1 MIIEE
6 KYIESIYSY
15 CQGVESQLY
24 NLNGYKNEL
33 ILDES
38 SETENRKHLSSNA
51 NDNVSRHL
59 KFNLGSILNAH
70 ASVLDYFYNLLLKT
84 VGFTHDDINGQT
96 FSLMYDKEVMSFFE
110 QLGREGKKSK
120 AFEELKLN
128 DLNIKIGKYR
138 EENSDHQKGMP
149 YDIVLMREIFAAF
162 FKHKNYKILSKR
174 KKVIN
179 EICDVLFGYTQEL
192 HPAMVHQ
199 SYTPAILKELNNLVK
214 HNFLPD
220 IICPNPY
227 KGAFIS
233 LTLDCIPYLNDGL
246 LKKILELDLKIF
258 KESESLM
265 GRNPGI
271 AFKDIPLFKETNI
284 FGFEFI
290 NLTNRINVSE
300 FMIDKI
306 FIVKAENGIII
317 SYGHIMDE
325 VLKTIGKIKESIN
338 SLPND
343 SRIDF
348 IKLYHPE

>member
-1 MIIEE
+1 MEIE
-6 KYIESIYSY
+6 KQYIESIYSY
-15 CQGVESQLY
+15 CQGVEGQLY
-24 NLNGYKNEL
+24 NLIESTREL
-33 ILDES
+33 IGDEPS
-38 SETENRKHLSSNA
+38 KIADRKHLSL
-51 NDNVSRHL
+51 DTDEIVSRQL
-59 KFNLGSILNAH
+59 KFNLGSVLNAH
-70 ASVLDYFYNLLLKT
+70 ASVLDYFFNLLLAK
-84 VGFTHDDINGQT
+84 VGFTHDDINGKT

-110 QLGREGKKSK
+110 QLWLKGKKSK

-128 DLNIKIGKYR
+128 ELKIKIAKYR

-162 FKHKNYKILSKR
+162 FKHKNYKVLSKR

-220 IICPNPY
+220 IISPIPY

-258 KESESLM
+258 EESESLM
-265 GRNPGI
+265 GKNPGI

-306 FIVKAENGIII
+306 FIVKAKDGIII
-317 SYGHIMDE
+317 SYDHIMGE
-325 VLKTIGKIKESIN
+325 ALKTIGKIKESIN
-338 SLPND
+338 SLSND

-348 IKLYHPE
+348 IKLYHPK